1 MKEYLTIFGEKI
13 TGKIHAERK
22 NTIIV
27 EDERGERHV
36 VHKIDA
42 GMSEEKKSE
51 LRFELGFVQNYGCRT
66 AALVFKTPSRDGR
79 YQVI

>member
-27 EDERGERHV
+27 EDEHGERHV

-51 LRFELGFVQNYGCRT
+51 LRFELEFVQNYGCRT